1 MVDRGIGPEAH
12 VRAATAQTHP
22 FSRDTTSELDLQFVP
37 EAYTGLGRRITD
49 ARRNRL
55 RLLRILS
62 PAFRDLDKLL
72 LTRQHLKLPGAPGL
86 RPMFCVC
93 LVRLLRWPDVGLAG
107 KLAFGF
113 ELAGELDP
121 STVRLPIARKN
132 PGAGAPPS
140 DSLTRLGASAAD
152 FAKELE
158 ADKT

>member
-1 MVDRGIGPEAH
+1 MNLWPNCLSIASRLSRCSRQLRGRQLRNLGW
-12 VRAATAQTHP
+12 TAKHYGRSP
-22 FSRDTTSELDLQFVP
+22 PCGLQQGDSIVP
-37 EAYTGLGRRITD
+37 
-49 ARRNRL
+49 
-55 RLLRILS
+55 RLLGVRSRTWSTGASVPKRTCAL
-62 PAFRDLDKLL
+62 PPRR
-72 LTRQHLKLPGAPGL
+72 LTL
-86 RPMFCVC
+86 
-93 LVRLLRWPDVGLAG
+93 GLAG
-107 KLAFGF
+107 KLGFEF